1 MRPEEH
7 DQQGWWEK
15 SVRVSRAAVPDVMAV
30 AGLALGVGAIVAHEP
45 IIGACGAAVGVS
57 VGLIQRRRARLHRD
71 HVEALR
77 KRLRTQRKDAE
88 KVAAQLR
95 QSVSSLQTDL
105 WQYRMV
111 ALATPAFGIALAAA
125 TAQDSTAP
133 APPSTGDER
142 PEQVA
147 QAS

>member
-1 MRPEEH
+1 
-7 DQQGWWEK
+7 
-15 SVRVSRAAVPDVMAV
+15 VRVSRAAVPDALAV
-30 AGLALGVGAIVAHEP
+30 AGLALGAGSIVANEP
-45 IIGACGAAVGVS
+45 IIGACGAVVGVG
-57 VGLIQRRRARLHRD
+57 VGFIQRRRARLHRD
-71 HVEALR
+71 HVEGLR

-95 QSVSSLQTDL
+95 QTVSSLQTDL

-125 TAQDSTAP
+125 AATALDSTAP
-133 APPSTGDER
+133 GNPSAGEER
-142 PEQVA
+142 PGQVA

>member
-1 MRPEEH
+1 
-7 DQQGWWEK
+7 
-15 SVRVSRAAVPDVMAV
+15 MAV
-30 AGLALGVGAIVAHEP
+30 AGLALGVGAIIADEP
-45 IIGACGAAVGVS
+45 IIGACGAAVGVG
-57 VGLIQRRRARLHRD
+57 VGLIQRRRARLHRE

-125 TAQDSTAP
+125 TALDSAAPDGTAPDSAAPDSAAPGSAALDGTAP
-133 APPSTGDER
+133 ATPSTGEAR
-142 PEQVA
+142 PEKVA